1 MQSRFSPTRKLARSL
16 AVLVLLLPLHV
27 ASAEGPDGARIVNG
41 LTTHDLPTTAV
52 LLYDFSGDADDAIG
66 YCSGTLIGCET
77 VLTAA
82 HCVEDDLTASRNF
95 VFLQNVGTVSVT
107 SITLHPSYID
117 ANFPIADVAVLKLGS
132 VVTGVDPTEINLIDP
147 NSVIPGATGVIAGY
161 GITLGSNN
169 DFGIKRFGRV
179 ETVNCNGSVPA
190 GAGNEEVICWNYETP
205 VGPPG
210 DDSNTCNG
218 DSGGPLF
225 MDLGAGQVVAGT
237 TSGGFVDDCD
247 TDDHS
252 YNTNVYT
259 YRSFILSELGA
270 DSTATCGS
278 LAPVGDP
285 NTIVIAKDGSLG
297 GGNPD
302 DSFDF
307 AVNPNTDE
315 LRVTLNTDDTFSFD
329 ADVYVKFGA
338 PPTTSTFDC
347 AIDIN
352 SPYGA
357 CSFPSPS
364 AGTWHVLIDRD
375 SGSGDYQVTTTIF
388 GGDPSLC
395 GNFIIEAGEEC
406 DDGNSNDGDGCSSD
420 CQLQPV
426 VVPIFPQGGKGLF
439 GALLLGVGLLSLRRR
454 LLHTA

>member
-27 ASAEGPDGARIVNG
+27 ASAEGPDSARIVNG

-82 HCVEDDLTASRNF
+82 HCLEADLTASRNF